1 LAVQKKEYDM
11 SVFVIAAVAA
21 AIFLA
26 VAFIG
31 VRSGKSS
38 NPRKREDSDSGVS
51 TTATDSAAD
60 CGAGDGG
67 GGCGG
72 D

>member
-67 GGCGG
+67 GCGG

>member
-1 LAVQKKEYDM
+1 LAVQKKEDDM

-26 VAFIG
+26 VAFVG

-67 GGCGG
+67 GCGG

>member
-1 LAVQKKEYDM
+1 M

-21 AIFLA
+21 AIFVT
-26 VAFIG
+26 VAFFG
-31 VRSGKSS
+31 ARSGKSS

-60 CGAGDGG
+60 CGAGD
-67 GGCGG
+67 
-72 D
+72 

>member
-1 LAVQKKEYDM
+1 M
-11 SVFVIAAVAA
+11 SVFVIATVTA

-51 TTATDSAAD
+51 TTATDTAAD
-60 CGAGDGG
+60 CGTGDGG
-67 GGCGG
+67 GCDGGG

>member
-1 LAVQKKEYDM
+1 M

-26 VAFIG
+26 VAFVG

-51 TTATDSAAD
+51 TIATDSAAD
-60 CGAGDGG
+60 CGTGDG

>member
-26 VAFIG
+26 VAFVG

-67 GGCGG
+67 GCGG

>member
-1 LAVQKKEYDM
+1 M

-51 TTATDSAAD
+51 TTATDGTAD

-67 GGCGG
+67 GCGG

>member
-1 LAVQKKEYDM
+1 M

-26 VAFIG
+26 VAFVG
-31 VRSGKSS
+31 ARSGKSS

-51 TTATDSAAD
+51 TTAAD
-60 CGAGDGG
+60 CGTGDG

>member
-11 SVFVIAAVAA
+11 SVFVIATVAA

-26 VAFIG
+26 VAFVS

-67 GGCGG
+67 GCGG

>member
-11 SVFVIAAVAA
+11 SVFVIATDAAV
-21 AIFLA
+21 IFLA
-26 VAFIG
+26 VAFVG

-60 CGAGDGG
+60 CGTGDG

>member
-1 LAVQKKEYDM
+1 M

-26 VAFIG
+26 VAFVG

-51 TTATDSAAD
+51 TTATDGAAD
-60 CGAGDGG
+60 CGTGDG

>member
-1 LAVQKKEYDM
+1 M
-11 SVFVIAAVAA
+11 SVFAIATVAVV
-21 AIFLA
+21 IFLA
-26 VAFIG
+26 VAFVS

-51 TTATDSAAD
+51 TTATDSATDSAAD

-67 GGCGG
+67 GCGG

>member
-11 SVFVIAAVAA
+11 SVFVIATVAVV
-21 AIFLA
+21 IFLA

-38 NPRKREDSDSGVS
+38 NLRKREDSDSGVS

-67 GGCGG
+67 GCGG

>member
-1 LAVQKKEYDM
+1 MSAFVLATVAVVICLAVGFF
-11 SVFVIAAVAA
+11 SVV
-21 AIFLA
+21 
-26 VAFIG
+26 
-31 VRSGKSS
+31 SSKSS

-67 GGCGG
+67 GCGG

>member
-1 LAVQKKEYDM
+1 M

-26 VAFIG
+26 VAFVG
-31 VRSGKSS
+31 ARSGKSA

-67 GGCGG
+67 GCGG

>member
-1 LAVQKKEYDM
+1 M
-11 SVFVIAAVAA
+11 SVYVIATVAVV
-21 AIFLA
+21 IFLA
-26 VAFIG
+26 VVVVS

-38 NPRKREDSDSGVS
+38 NPRKRDDSDSGVS
-51 TTATDSAAD
+51 TTATDNATDSAAD

-67 GGCGG
+67 GCGG

>member
-1 LAVQKKEYDM
+1 M

-26 VAFIG
+26 VAFVG
-31 VRSGKSS
+31 VRSGKSC
-38 NPRKREDSDSGVS
+38 NPRKGEDSDSGVS
-51 TTATDSAAD
+51 ATATDSAAD

-67 GGCGG
+67 GCGG

>member
-11 SVFVIAAVAA
+11 SVFVIATVAA

-51 TTATDSAAD
+51 MTATDSAAD

-67 GGCGG
+67 GCGG

>member
-1 LAVQKKEYDM
+1 M
-11 SVFVIAAVAA
+11 SVFVIATVAVV
-21 AIFLA
+21 IFLA
-26 VAFIG
+26 VFVVS

-38 NPRKREDSDSGVS
+38 NLRKREDSDSGVS
-51 TTATDSAAD
+51 MTATDSAAD

-67 GGCGG
+67 GCGG

>member
-1 LAVQKKEYDM
+1 M

-26 VAFIG
+26 VAFVG
-31 VRSGKSS
+31 ARSDKSS

-67 GGCGG
+67 GCGG